1 MQNTKIT
8 AIEFM
13 EEAIELKKK
22 KSADYQGGV
31 FSEEQYFPFGYES
44 YMHMV
49 MTKVNRIRS
58 VMERADNSDLNF
70 ESAEDSVIDLVNY
83 AAMMGAWMRNK
94 DTKHDVSPST
104 ETTATKKKKSKK

>member
-31 FSEEQYFPFGYES
+31 FSEEQYFPFGYQS
-44 YMHMV
+44 YMHMI

-58 VMERADNSDLNF
+58 VMERTDDSDLNF

-83 AAMMGAWMRNK
+83 AAMMGAWMRNI
-94 DTKHDVSPST
+94 DTNPDTSPST
-104 ETTATKKKKSKK
+104 ETATVKKKKAKK